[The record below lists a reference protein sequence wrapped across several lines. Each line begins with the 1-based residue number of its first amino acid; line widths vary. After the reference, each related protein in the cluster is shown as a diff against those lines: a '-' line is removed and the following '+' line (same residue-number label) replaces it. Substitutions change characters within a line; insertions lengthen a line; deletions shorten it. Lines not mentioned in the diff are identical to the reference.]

1 MPWASTPRRN
11 GSHGSDTLTS
21 RSSTWSPFTER
32 AVTPRRAERASGRL
46 AVHSQHPSRLPRRC
60 RPARRR
66 FSTQSPRTQRAPP
79 ARGAVPRQ
87 DPQERLSGVRRGDTS
102 RFTPRPGGGPGLDRH
117 PKRCARALPGPVS
130 PAQGCRSAGPVLPP
144 PARSQAAR
152 VNASRRAAASSAGQQ
167 REPPPHPRG
176 RGRAQ
181 RVSPWLGPAG
191 LEFRAGSWGP
201 TFCTLSFQP
210 PRLMLA
216 REETGNH
223 PWAATET
230 PYGWHCSPSE
240 TSLQHTSRKDAAVTD
255 SEVGER
261 PVRSPQTVSSRR
273 ASRLHIQQPLHPRT
287 SGCPLGLDGQ
297 RQATQAWPCPHWPGR
312 SKPARRNG
320 DSEPPGGAGAQ
331 ACARRLTGLP
341 RSLLSP
347 LGPSQHRD
355 PGPRPPATW
364 APWPRGPHP
373 TGAADCPRP
382 RGCMSASGG
391 PGLSTDPQD
400 VARGAVPPPPRVTGE
415 TWPLGK
421 DEAHLGD
428 QGPWREGQSY
438 GLRAR
443 ASPHGY
449 VLSSDRPE
457 PSPRGGARAGRL
469 GQEAWQAPT
478 SAPPPVP
485 RVLPGHE
492 CGHPGSACRP
502 SEPWVAVCWTRR
514 APSAI
519 PALSS
524 AWGWHPPAFLT
535 L

>member
-1 MPWASTPRRN
+1 MR
-11 GSHGSDTLTS
+11 S
-21 RSSTWSPFTER
+21 RAPF
-32 AVTPRRAERASGRL
+32 RL
-46 AVHSQHPSRLPRRC
+46 LRGAA
-60 RPARRR
+60 RPAL
-66 FSTQSPRTQRAPP
+66 F
-79 ARGAVPRQ
+79 
-87 DPQERLSGVRRGDTS
+87 
-102 RFTPRPGGGPGLDRH
+102 
-117 PKRCARALPGPVS
+117 C
-130 PAQGCRSAGPVLPP
+130 PVLPP

-152 VNASRRAAASSAGQQ
+152 VNASHRAAASSAGQQ
-167 REPPPHPRG
+167 REPPPPHPRG

-191 LEFRAGSWGP
+191 LELRAGSWGP

-210 PRLMLA
+210 PRLMPA

-457 PSPRGGARAGRL
+457 PSPRGGARAGRP

-514 APSAI
+514 APSAM